1 MSNLYFLSQILY
13 KKFKGNWFIRILGQW
28 QETEIGGQ
36 SIPVGG
42 FAYYISPPRDLS
54 EMARDPF
61 HALFYV
67 TFVLLSCAIF
77 SKTWI
82 EFSGSSPRDVAKQLK
97 DQNMILQ
104 GHRESSM
111 VKLLGRYIPVA
122 AAFGGMCIG
131 ALTLVADFMGAIGSG
146 NNEFI

>member
-1 MSNLYFLSQILY
+1 MDNGKRQKSEDKAFQLEVLHIIFHHL
-13 KKFKGNWFIRILGQW
+13 
-28 QETEIGGQ
+28 EI
-36 SIPVGG
+36 
-42 FAYYISPPRDLS
+42 YLKWL
-54 EMARDPF
+54 DPF

-104 GHRESSM
+104 GHRETSM

-146 NNEFI
+146 NNEFV